1 MAMEG
6 KRWSDRP
13 EVWSS
18 QFKENIWA
26 IIICPRGLAEQLRLI
41 GKVVILDLGFSWCPS
56 LPLFHNDQLRLIS
69 LTFIMRSWPG
79 TALIFNAI
87 LLIFL
92 TNLKFLLLIHFFGGV
107 ALPPRFLQWSVNFL
121 KSQQMVRERQTR
133 ISTENNDISREVKCN
148 KFWFV
153 IALSCLRGG
162 LMLTIIN
169 MTRIANTVQQ
179 LVRSGSRDKT
189 RMCLRQLCSA
199 LKTLKSKFH
208 WLTD

>member
-56 LPLFHNDQLRLIS
+56 LPLFQWKS
-69 LTFIMRSWPG
+69 LSQWLKNINNAAIYNEILAWHCPPF
-79 TALIFNAI
+79 LFNAF
-87 LLIFL
+87 LLICLRNF
-92 TNLKFLLLIHFFGGV
+92 KFLLLIYFFGGV

-148 KFWFV
+148 KF
-153 IALSCLRGG
+153 G
-162 LMLTIIN
+162 L
-169 MTRIANTVQQ
+169 
-179 LVRSGSRDKT
+179 
-189 RMCLRQLCSA
+189 
-199 LKTLKSKFH
+199 
-208 WLTD
+208 